1 MYDVNQ
7 TDFLRSLQNKNLVKV
22 YLKGMLVS
30 ALLISPILSGVT
42 VQEAKAS
49 TTSITQQK
57 MKVQGNVTDP
67 SGEPLVGVSVKV
79 KNSGMGAITDM
90 DGHFSLEVPPSAIL
104 QFSYVGFKNVEA
116 KASRQEMHVT
126 MSNSE
131 DMLNEVVVVA
141 YGTQRKVTVTGAVAS
156 VNSDEILKTPTAN
169 VESSLAGRIPGLTAI
184 QSSGEPGRDDVTFY
198 LRGVGTT
205 NGKAPLVL
213 VDGVPR
219 DNMSSINSNEI
230 ATISVLKD
238 ASATAVFGVR
248 GANGVILITTKRGQ
262 KGKIN
267 VTADVNYSLQE
278 FAVRP
283 KMLDSYTYAQLR
295 NEALSNDGVAPEY
308 TQEDLDAYQSWQ
320 TGNPTD
326 PYAHPNNN
334 WMDIIFKKTAP
345 QTRANLNVTGGSDR
359 TQYFM
364 SAGYV
369 HQGGLFHTESRKSL
383 GYDPQ
388 SKMDRYNFRSNL
400 DHEINKNLKASLDV
414 SSYISKI
421 NGTAADGG
429 VESVLPWTMSQR
441 PTTPGPLT
449 VSDYPLY
456 YGGNFLP
463 MDPGHIVV
471 EQNYRTQPSPWG
483 KLNRSGYKLETQ
495 SGLNAILTLDLKL
508 DFITKGLSTKGMVSF
523 ESKAISITSAYKN
536 YVAYDLETLPTGET
550 VWSLANGTEI
560 EDGTIGLGKSTASSY
575 YINMQWY
582 LNYARQF
589 GKHDVSGM
597 ILAQRDYRHVNEWS
611 GYSDPY
617 LPFNVLGVSGRFTY
631 NYDTRY
637 LFEFNMGYNGS
648 EQFSPNKRFGFF
660 PAFSV
665 GWVAS
670 DEEFIKKNLPW
681 LTNLKLR
688 ASYGKVGNDKIGTR
702 RFLYLDNVSV
712 GGLNPNWMVNP
723 TYGIGDA
730 GNRKINFNY
739 IGNPDVTWEIAW
751 KQNYG
756 FDITVFK
763 DFSATFDIFNE
774 KRSNVLISRQTI
786 PSIQGISQG
795 ALPNVNMGKVD
806 NKGFEFTLAYN
817 KKFNKDIDLNVSL
830 NYSYAKNEVKQFDEL
845 RLSDDYAYQ
854 YRTTGYSI
862 GQKWGYKIDHSVDE
876 ATGRDGS
883 GFFNSQEQIDKSG
896 LEYEIGTPSP
906 GDFIY
911 QDLNHDGKINDKD
924 MAPIGYSDVAPRK
937 IYGAN
942 LNFRYK
948 WFDVSVLFQ
957 GVSQFTREFTGWG
970 IYENNGTC
978 GFFTDHLTRW
988 SEERYAQKVAGEDVA
1003 INHPRLTSGVSTSH
1017 TVNDYYLMNASYFR
1031 LKNAEIGFT
1040 FPSNWSSKIGATSI
1054 RVYANGNNLITWDH
1068 MNTDVYDPEQRI
1080 LAYPVMRTFN
1090 FGLNIQF

>member
-862 GQKWGYKIDHSVDE
+862 GQKWGYKIDHSVDVME
-876 ATGRDGS
+876 VGI
-883 GFFNSQEQIDKSG
+883 FNSQEQIDKSG